1 MLEMDRMLR
10 PGGYVY
16 IRDTVRVVSELEEIA
31 KAMGW
36 VTTRDD
42 VGEGPYASWKI
53 LRCEKRF

>member
-1 MLEMDRMLR
+1 MLR

-16 IRDTVRVVSELEEIA
+16 IRDSLDVIIELEEIA
-31 KAMGW
+31 KALGW
-36 VTTRDD
+36 AITRED